1 MEEFGALVLGAV
13 GLLNRIVVT
22 GILITA
28 FALIIYIGLY
38 NRRSRIA
45 RAFAALLACVIA
57 AFLMELLGQLA
68 GAPMI
73 FTWQRLQWVGIALI
87 PAASLDLS
95 DTLLRATGDIS
106 PTRRAGVWLGYLG
119 GWLVIGLV
127 QFTGLIAEPG
137 VSVTHLPH
145 LTPGPLFFPFAA
157 LYFACAAWATFNVV
171 EARRRSLTSTSKRRM
186 TYFALAFAAPMASMF
201 PYLLPTGWPDVF
213 PVIIPWLAILIAN
226 MGVGAAM
233 TLMGYTVAFFGA
245 SAPDR
250 VIKRRLVKYLIRG
263 PLLAALVI
271 AAIVISSRIE
281 RWLGVPG
288 TLIGLMAA
296 AAIVLLTQLFIVTL
310 QPTLDRFIAG
320 EDSAEVARLQTFS
333 ERLMTTSDLNQY
345 LENILAALCDLLRA
359 RTAFVTMRDRPGDE
373 SSGAGPV
380 VVTIGNVDPAD
391 IPTTPE
397 ALRKVAST
405 AAGAAATSLDGV
417 LVRPDPEEP
426 APPIIEGG
434 FAQWN
439 GYWLIPLRS
448 RDNVDDV
455 LGVIGL
461 VARASAPELTR
472 EERAGMTVLVQQ
484 AARALD
490 DAIKQKRAFEALT
503 RIIPEA
509 EDMQRRLSATRNPA
523 APTLAD
529 FEMTPKGYDDFT
541 QLVRDALSQLWGGP
555 KLSNSPLVNLKIVA
569 DAMAQNNGN
578 ATKALRS
585 VLEDAI
591 ERLRPGGQ
599 RSLTGTE
606 WLLYNILELKFVQGQ
621 KVRDVARKL
630 VMSES
635 DLYRKQRAAFE
646 EVARV
651 VMEMEREAHASAG
664 TVTAEPAPVA
674 TPEAPPE
681 QSQ

>member
-1 MEEFGALVLGAV
+1 MNDLSALALGAV

-28 FALIIYIGLY
+28 FALMIYIGLY

-45 RAFAALLACVIA
+45 RSFAILLGCIIGT
-57 AFLMELLGQLA
+57 FLMELMAQLSI
-68 GAPMI
+68 GEVT
-73 FTWQRLQWVGIALI
+73 FTWHRLQWIGIALI

-106 PTRRAGVWLGYLG
+106 PTRKVGAKLGYAG
-119 GWLVIGLV
+119 GVMVFLLVV
-127 QFTGLIAEPG
+127 FTDIIAEPG
-137 VSVTHLPH
+137 VSTERLPH

-186 TYFALAFAAPMASMF
+186 TYFAMAFAAPMLSMF
-201 PYLLPTGWPDVF
+201 PYLLPTGWPNAF
-213 PVIIPWLAILIAN
+213 PLIIPWLAVLLVN
-226 MGVGAAM
+226 MGVGASM

-245 SAPDR
+245 GSPDR

-271 AAIVISSRIE
+271 ASIVISSRFE
-281 RWLGVPG
+281 RWLGLPG
-288 TLIGLMAA
+288 AFIGLTTAA
-296 AAIVLLTQLFIVTL
+296 SIILLAQLFIVTL
-310 QPTLDRFIAG
+310 QPSLDRFIAG
-320 EDSAEVARLQTFS
+320 EDSGEVARLQKFS

-359 RTAFVTMRDRPGDE
+359 RTAFVTMRASAGEELAGP
-373 SSGAGPV
+373 GAGPV
-380 VVTIGNVDPAD
+380 VVTIGNVEPAD
-391 IPTTPE
+391 MPVTAE
-397 ALRKVAST
+397 AFRKVADS
-405 AAGAAATSLDGV
+405 AAGASAMTLEGAIA
-417 LVRPDPEEP
+417 RPEP
-426 APPIIEGG
+426 NGAPPILEGG
-434 FAQWN
+434 FAQWK
-439 GYWLIPLRS
+439 GYWLIPLRA
-448 RDNVDDV
+448 RGNADDL

-472 EERAGMTVLVQQ
+472 EERAGVTVLVAQ
-484 AARALD
+484 AARALE
-490 DAIKQKRAFEALT
+490 DAIEQQRAFDALT

-555 KLSNSPLVNLKIVA
+555 KLTHSPLVNLKIVA
-569 DAMAQNNGN
+569 DAMAANNGN

-591 ERLRPGGQ
+591 GRLKPDGQ
-599 RSLTGTE
+599 RSMTATE
-606 WLLYNILELKFVQGQ
+606 WLLYNILELKFIQGQ
-621 KVRDVARKL
+621 RVRDVARKL

-646 EVARV
+646 EVARI
-651 VMEMEREAHASAG
+651 VMEMEREAHATDRNQQAALRD
-664 TVTAEPAPVA
+664 TQAP
-674 TPEAPPE
+674 
-681 QSQ
+681 Q